1 VTAPEERSGLLVD
14 DMLGEPGA
22 FGIVT
27 VRHEGGG
34 VAVSPA
40 GDLDVST
47 SHKLLACVD
56 DLLAE
61 GRSPIT
67 IDLQAVTFIDSSG
80 LGALVKA
87 HKRAAPRA
95 ELVVARARP
104 HIYRAM
110 EISGILKVIR
120 MSDAG

>member
-1 VTAPEERSGLLVD
+1 
-14 DMLGEPGA
+14 MLGEPGS
-22 FGIVT
+22 FGIAT
-27 VRHEGGG
+27 VRQDEGA

-47 SHKLLACVD
+47 SQRLLACID
-56 DLLAE
+56 ELLAE
-61 GRSPIT
+61 GRSRIT
-67 IDLQAVTFIDSSG
+67 LDLQAVTFIDSSG

-87 HKRAAPRA
+87 HKKAAPPA
-95 ELVVARARP
+95 ELVVAHPRP

-120 MSDAG
+120 MAEGN

>member
-1 VTAPEERSGLLVD
+1 MD
-14 DMLGEPGA
+14 DTFSEPGS
-22 FGIVT
+22 FGIAA
-27 VRHEGGG
+27 VRHEDGD

-47 SHKLLACVD
+47 SHKLLACID

-61 GRSPIT
+61 GRSRIT
-67 IDLQAVTFIDSSG
+67 VDLQAVTFIDSSG

-87 HKRAAPRA
+87 HKRAAGAPA
-95 ELVVARARP
+95 ELVVVRPRP

-110 EISGILKVIR
+110 EISGILKVIH
-120 MSDAG
+120 MAEPETGPPPAG

>member
-1 VTAPEERSGLLVD
+1 MEKALADQRFA
-14 DMLGEPGA
+14 EPDR
-22 FGIVT
+22 FGIVA
-27 VRHEGGG
+27 VREDEHS

-47 SHKLLACVD
+47 SPKLLACIEE
-56 DLLAE
+56 LLAE
-61 GRSPIT
+61 GRSRIVL
-67 IDLQAVTFIDSSG
+67 DLQAVTFIDSSG

-87 HKRAAPRA
+87 HKKAAPPA
-95 ELVVARARP
+95 ELTVVQARP

-120 MSDAG
+120 TGETR

>member
-1 VTAPEERSGLLVD
+1 MRQ
-14 DMLGEPGA
+14 
-22 FGIVT
+22 
-27 VRHEGGG
+27 EGGA

-47 SHKLLACVD
+47 SHRLLSCID
-56 DLLAE
+56 GLLAE
-61 GRSPIT
+61 GRSRIVL
-67 IDLQAVTFIDSSG
+67 DLQAVTFIDSSG

-87 HKRAAPRA
+87 HKKAAPPA
-95 ELVVARARP
+95 ELVVVHPRP

-120 MSDAG
+120 MADEG